1 MKRLRSGGPAPVAG
15 FAARA
20 CARALRVD
28 LGHHDR
34 RRLADHR
41 LLKGNDGHTTAAVTG
56 SEAGFR

>member
-28 LGHHDR
+28 LATTTAVALPTACG
-34 RRLADHR
+34 
-41 LLKGNDGHTTAAVTG
+41 LKGNDG
-56 SEAGFR
+56 RPLL

>member
-34 RRLADHR
+34 RGPSDRLQ
-41 LLKGNDGHTTAAVTG
+41 LKGNATVGLLL
-56 SEAGFR
+56 

>member
-1 MKRLRSGGPAPVAG
+1 MKHLRGGGPAPVAG

-34 RRLADHR
+34 RSPADPFR
-41 LLKGNDGHTTAAVTG
+41 LKGNDGRAVAVTG
-56 SEAGFR
+56 SGAGFR